1 VRGEVRLVLAGDVMT
16 GRGIDQVLPHP
27 VAPELH
33 EDYVRDAR
41 TYVELAE
48 RAHGA
53 IPRPIDTPWP
63 WGEALAAMDRFAP
76 AVRLMNLETSVTRSP
91 DWARGKAVTYRM
103 SPDNIGVLTAAR
115 VDVWTLANN
124 HVLDYGPSG
133 LVETL
138 GALTAA
144 GLRVAGAGRDER
156 EAWQPAAAETATG
169 PGPGGRVVVLSVG
182 DVSSGVP
189 PQWAAGPGRPG
200 VALLPDLGRD
210 TARRVAERLAGESR
224 PGDIRVVSVHWGSN
238 WGHDIPHAQRR
249 FAQQLV
255 EAGVHVVHGH
265 SSHHPRPVEVHHGGL
280 VLHGCGDL
288 VNDYE
293 GISGWESYR
302 DDLRA
307 LHLARLDSG
316 TGALLGLRLVPL
328 LARRFRLERAGADDA
343 RWLAHTL
350 SRAGRPLGT
359 AFEVAEDDA
368 GPVLD
373 LQW

>member
-1 VRGEVRLVLAGDVMT
+1 VCLVLAGDVMT
-16 GRGIDQVLPHP
+16 GRGVDQVLSHP
-27 VAPELH
+27 VSPELH
-33 EDYVRDAR
+33 EDYVHDAR

-53 IPRPIDTPWP
+53 IPRPVDTAWS
-63 WGEALAAMDRFAP
+63 WGDALAVMDGFSP
-76 AVRLMNLETSVTRSP
+76 AVRLMNLETSVTRSAE
-91 DWARGKAVTYRM
+91 WAKGKAVTYRM
-103 SPDNIGVLTAAR
+103 SPENTGVLTVAR
-115 VDVWTLANN
+115 VDVWALANN
-124 HVLDYGPSG
+124 HLLDYGASG

-138 GALTAA
+138 EVLAAA

-156 EAWQPAAAETATG
+156 EAWQPVAVETGA
-169 PGPGGRVVVLSVG
+169 GGRVVVLSVG

-200 VALLPDLGRD
+200 VALLPDLGRG
-210 TARRVAERLAGESR
+210 TARRVAERVVGDSR
-224 PGDIRVVSVHWGSN
+224 PGDVRVVSVHWGSN
-238 WGHDIPHAQRR
+238 WGYDIPHAQRR
-249 FAQQLV
+249 FAHELID
-255 EAGVHVVHGH
+255 AGVHVVHGH
-265 SSHHPRPVEVHHGGL
+265 SSHHPRPIEVHHGGL

-307 LHLARLDSG
+307 LYVARLDPR
-316 TGALLGLRLVPL
+316 TGALIGLWLVPL

-350 SRAGRPLGT
+350 SRAGRALGT
-359 AFEVAEDDA
+359 AFEVAEDEA
-368 GPVLD
+368 GRPVLD
-373 LQW
+373 LRW